1 MQEKLRVG
9 RITATHG
16 LKGELK
22 VYPTTDNPDRF
33 LELSR
38 VYLDYRGIYRELT
51 IEKVRFFKQLVIVKF
66 EGLDRIEDVMDFR
79 QLDLYVAREDAKPLA
94 EDEWYIGDI
103 IGMEVFTED
112 GQRLGVIRDVLQNG
126 ANDNYIVKTEGKDVL
141 IPAIRQCIC
150 EVSLADNRMTVHLLD
165 GLLDL

>member
-16 LKGELK
+16 LKGEVK

-38 VYLDYRGIYRELT
+38 VYLDFNGLYRELS
-51 IEKVRFFKQLVIVKF
+51 IQSVKFFKNLVIVKF
-66 EGLDRIEDVMDFR
+66 HGLDRIEDVMDFR
-79 QLDLYVAREDAKPLA
+79 QLDLYVDRQDAKPLA

-103 IGMEVFTED
+103 IGMRVVTED
-112 GQRLGVIRDVLQNG
+112 GTELGVIRDVLQNG
-126 ANDNYIVKTEGKDVL
+126 ANDNYIVKTGQKELL
-141 IPAIRQCIC
+141 IPAIKQCILR
-150 EVSLADNRMTVHLLD
+150 VSLEENLMTVHLLE